1 MKSILLFGLLCLPIF
16 ASAQQKSTQKNEIIA
31 FQINSFY
38 SPEELDALIQKLSK
52 RGVQLIFTE
61 TGYCNGQLRI
71 LEGEIIGNDGSRM
84 QFETRSLKHL
94 TVKLRARTR
103 ELGVFG
109 ISIKNRWIKCRQ
121 VDELEEKAVP
131 KTPGIR
137 RIHQI

>member
-1 MKSILLFGLLCLPIF
+1 MKSFLLFCLFCFPIF
-16 ASAQQKSTQKNEIIA
+16 ASAQQKSIQKNEIIA

-38 SPEELDALIQKLSK
+38 SPEELDALIQKLNK
-52 RGVQLIFTE
+52 RGVKLIFTE

-71 LEGEIIGNDGSRM
+71 LQGEIIGNDGSRM

-103 ELGVFG
+103 EVGVFG
-109 ISIKNRWIKCRQ
+109 ITIKNRWIKCRQ
-121 VDELEEKAVP
+121 VDDLEEEVAPVAP
-131 KTPGIR
+131 ETR

>member
-1 MKSILLFGLLCLPIF
+1 MKSFLLFCVLFLPIL
-16 ASAQQKSTQKNEIIA
+16 ASAQQKRTQNDEIIE

-38 SPEELDALIQKLSK
+38 SPEELDALIQKLNK

-71 LEGEIIGNDGSRM
+71 LQGEIIGNDGSRM
-84 QFETRSLKHL
+84 KFETRALKQL
-94 TVKLRARTR
+94 TVKLRAHTR

-109 ISIKNRWIKCRQ
+109 INIKNRWKKCRQ
-121 VDELEEKAVP
+121 VDELEEEEVP
-131 KTPGIR
+131 EVPETR